1 MISNWTSENVVLI
14 HSEKTKP
21 FFDSILTDDATR
33 ATVMASDVNVTGI
46 VFGAI
51 FGGIFIMTCIISA
64 VKAVRWVVYLYQST
78 VLFS

>member
-1 MISNWTSENVVLI
+1 MVLI

-64 VKAVRWVVYLYQST
+64 VKAVR
-78 VLFS
+78 

>member
-1 MISNWTSENVVLI
+1 
-14 HSEKTKP
+14 
-21 FFDSILTDDATR
+21 LTDDATR

>member
-1 MISNWTSENVVLI
+1 MNKRKCGINSLWEN
-14 HSEKTKP
+14 KA

>member
-1 MISNWTSENVVLI
+1 MVLI
-14 HSEKTKP
+14 HSEKTQS

-51 FGGIFIMTCIISA
+51 FGALFIMTCIISA
-64 VKAVRWVVYLYQST
+64 VKAVR
-78 VLFS
+78 